1 MNASAQPAAQ
11 AAKSSP
17 ANTILSPSPAEM
29 LHAEVHDV
37 IELAPTTRKTMYE
50 LYSRYYDGADFA
62 RFKHDLT
69 AKEYAILL
77 KDPNSELR
85 GFSTLVTFDIETDRS
100 STARAIYSGDTI
112 VDDRCWGQQTLAFTW
127 IKLAGR
133 VAARAPKSALYW
145 FLIVKGH
152 RTYRYLN
159 AFAHRYYPHW
169 REATPRGVQLLIDQ
183 LAARRFGR
191 YYEHESG
198 IVRFPQ
204 SRDHLKPKWAGVDD
218 RERRR
223 PEVAFFLRRN
233 PGYTRG
239 DELVCLTELAV
250 PNLRPLARRLFEQG
264 LRA

>member
-1 MNASAQPAAQ
+1 
-11 AAKSSP
+11 
-17 ANTILSPSPAEM
+17 
-29 LHAEVHDV
+29 
-37 IELAPTTRKTMYE
+37 MYE
-50 LYSRYYDGADFA
+50 LYSRYYDGGDFA
-62 RFKHDLT
+62 RFEHDLI

-85 GFSTLVTFDIETDRS
+85 GFSTLVTLEIETARD
-100 STARAIYSGDTI
+100 TLTRAIFSGDTI

-127 IKLAGR
+127 IRLAGR

-159 AFAHRYYPHW
+159 TFAHRYYPHW
-169 REATPRGVQLLIDQ
+169 REATPQAEQSLMDQ
-183 LAARRFGR
+183 LAAQHFGD
-191 YYEHESG
+191 YYEQESG
-198 IVRFPQ
+198 LIRFPE
-204 SRDHLKPKWAGVDD
+204 SRDHLKREWASIDD
-218 RERRR
+218 AERRR

-239 DELVCLTELAV
+239 DELVCLTELVAS
-250 PNLRPLARRLFEQG
+250 NLRPLARRLFEQG